1 MYILHILFTTDSLL
15 VCHTF
20 TGLCVSDLPS
30 HSLPSPEC
38 KLHEAR
44 SFVYLLLTQHL
55 EYS

>member
-44 SFVYLLLTQHL
+44 SFVYLLLTQH
-55 EYS
+55 